1 MNITAKHKKR
11 LWPIVG
17 FVVFLVGFVY
27 AVLPF
32 YSIHYKVTVTVDTPE
47 GEKTGYAVREI
58 SNGSFNALPGINAIS
73 GNPSDVKGEA
83 VVVDLGER
91 GVLFALIS
99 SDHDEGEFYRA
110 HDYYAGAATREG
122 VRYYLH
128 LSLQSLFHFGDYGD
142 VHAYTPYKYVMFTD
156 INDPESV
163 VQLVENEQKVKK
175 YKDLGYERVRTFE
188 EAFGGGISYPDASLQ
203 MTDDPLTWKVRDYL
217 PWIDDFYV
225 SRLDGNRFG
234 SIKATNRVANSLSAG
249 AFSTKRK

>member
-17 FVVFLVGFVY
+17 FMVFLVGFVY

-58 SNGSFNALPGINAIS
+58 SNGSFNELPGIDAIS
-73 GNPSDVKGEA
+73 INPTDVEGEA

-99 SDHDEGEFYRA
+99 EDHDQDEFYQA
-110 HDYYAGAATREG
+110 FGAKDGNSTREG
-122 VRYYLH
+122 VRHFLH

-142 VHAYTPYKYVMFTD
+142 VHAYTPYMYVMFTD

-175 YKDLGYERVRTFE
+175 YKEELKRDRVQTFK
-188 EAFGGGISYPDASLQ
+188 EAFGDGVSYPDATLQ
-203 MTDDPLTWKVRDYL
+203 MTDDPLTWRVRDYL
-217 PWIDDFYV
+217 PWIDDLWSGF
-225 SRLDGNRFG
+225 LDGQRLG
-234 SIKATNRVANSLSAG
+234 GGPHLSNILHVGYFAEKYG
-249 AFSTKRK
+249 